1 MRALIAAAAIM
12 AAAPASASGFT
23 DRQAAFHTLSAVDA
37 MLTCEILADGGRE
50 LNPIYGKR
58 PSCEKV
64 VAIKVG
70 FGALHEV
77 IARRMHERDP
87 KAARIFQIA
96 SITVMG
102 GVVAANVRLVF

>member
-1 MRALIAAAAIM
+1 MKKLIAAAALV
-12 AAAPASASGFT
+12 AAAPAHADAFR

-37 MLTCEILADGGRE
+37 MLTCEVLSRGGRE
-50 LNPIYGKR
+50 LNPIYGSK
-58 PSCEKV
+58 PSCGKV

-70 FGALHEV
+70 FGTLHEV

-87 KAARIFQIA
+87 EAARIFQIA